1 MMLRVLK
8 VILISSILINIV
20 FLVGIV
26 ISRELSEGVLYRMIV
41 FLIEHIIM
49 FSYLTLNELNPF
61 DLMASCNKT
70 YSFIGILLL
79 NFLLFGVSEIY
90 LETAMDMPFI
100 FTEGIVSH
108 QGPKRLVVY
117 LYVFYN
123 LNLFLGV
130 CSLMAAVSC
139 FLYKVQTEMEE

>member
-1 MMLRVLK
+1 
-8 VILISSILINIV
+8 
-20 FLVGIV
+20 
-26 ISRELSEGVLYRMIV
+26 
-41 FLIEHIIM
+41 M

-70 YSFIGILLL
+70 YSFIGIILL

-100 FTEGIVSH
+100 VTEGIVSH
-108 QGPKRLVVY
+108 QGPKRLMVY

-130 CSLMAAVSC
+130 CSLIAAVSC